1 MVEPDNARISKSRQC
16 ALLGISRSS
25 LYYSPRQ
32 KLSRRDLS
40 LMRAIDRQYLKAPYY
55 GRRRMRLAL
64 KSQGYQVSEKK
75 VRRLM
80 QLMRLKALS
89 PGPSTST
96 RAKEHKVYP
105 YLLRGLKITRPN
117 QVWCSDITYIPILG
131 SFMYLCVIM
140 DWYSRKVLSWS
151 LSTTLDA
158 EECISCLER
167 AIAFYGRPEIFNS
180 DQGSQYTSEGFT
192 RVLKEHGIRISMDGK
207 GSFRDNIFIER
218 LWRSLKYGVC
228 SKFCVSRLLFDFMLS
243 DSQFPVQPSFKKDRQ
258 LRKRLCPVLNRH
270 GPFPAGILYS
280 NIEQLQ

>member
-1 MVEPDNARISKSRQC
+1 MSQKERKAMVEPDNARISKSRQC

-64 KSQGYQVSEKK
+64 KNQGYQVSEKK

-80 QLMRLKALS
+80 QIMGLKALC

-96 RAKEHKVYP
+96 RARDHKVYP

-151 LSTTLDA
+151 LSSTMDA
-158 EECISCLER
+158 EFCVSCLER
-167 AIAFYGRPEIFNS
+167 AIAFHGRPEIFW
-180 DQGSQYTSEGFT
+180 
-192 RVLKEHGIRISMDGK
+192 L
-207 GSFRDNIFIER
+207 
-218 LWRSLKYGVC
+218 
-228 SKFCVSRLLFDFMLS
+228 
-243 DSQFPVQPSFKKDRQ
+243 
-258 LRKRLCPVLNRH
+258 
-270 GPFPAGILYS
+270 
-280 NIEQLQ
+280 

>member
-1 MVEPDNARISKSRQC
+1 MSQKERKAMVEPDNARISKSCQC
-16 ALLGISRSS
+16 DLLGISRSS
-25 LYYSPRQ
+25 LYYSPRE

-40 LMRAIDRQYLKAPYY
+40 LMRAIDRQYLKTPYY

-64 KSQGYQVSEKK
+64 KNQGYQVSEKK

-80 QLMRLKALS
+80 QIMGLKALC

-96 RAKEHKVYP
+96 RAREHKVYP
-105 YLLRGLKITRPN
+105 YLLRGLKISRPN

-151 LSTTLDA
+151 LSSTMDA
-158 EECISCLER
+158 EFCVSCLER
-167 AIAFYGRPEIFNS
+167 AIAFHGRPEIFNS

-192 RVLKEHGIRISMDGK
+192 RVLKEHGIKISMDGK

-218 LWRSLKYGVC
+218 LWRSLKYELIYIQEFASVA
-228 SKFCVSRLLFDFMLS
+228 K
-243 DSQFPVQPSFKKDRQ
+243 
-258 LRKRLCPVLNRH
+258 LRKGLTEWFEAYNQERFHQALKYRAPDEV
-270 GPFPAGILYS
+270 Y
-280 NIEQLQ
+280 QLDMAA

>member
-1 MVEPDNARISKSRQC
+1 MSQKERKAMVEPDNARISKSRQC

-32 KLSRRDLS
+32 KLSKRDLS
-40 LMRAIDRQYLKAPYY
+40 LMRAIDRQYLKTPYY

-64 KSQGYQVSEKK
+64 KNQGYQVSEKK

-80 QLMRLKALS
+80 QIMGLKALC

-96 RAKEHKVYP
+96 RASQHKVYP
-105 YLLRGLKITRPN
+105 YLLRGLKISRPN

-151 LSTTLDA
+151 LSSTMDA
-158 EECISCLER
+158 EFCVSCLER
-167 AIAFYGRPEIFNS
+167 AIAFHGRPEIFNS

-192 RVLKEHGIRISMDGK
+192 RVLKEHGIKISMDGK
-207 GSFRDNIFIER
+207 RSFRDNIFIER
-218 LWRSLKYGVC
+218 LWRSLKYEFIHIQEFASVAE
-228 SKFCVSRLLFDFMLS
+228 
-243 DSQFPVQPSFKKDRQ
+243 
-258 LRKRLCPVLNRH
+258 LRKGLTEWFKAYNQERFHQALKYRTPDEV
-270 GPFPAGILYS
+270 Y
-280 NIEQLQ
+280 QLDMAA

>member
-1 MVEPDNARISKSRQC
+1 MSQKERKAMVEPDNARISKSRQC

-25 LYYSPRQ
+25 LYYRPSQ
-32 KLSRRDLS
+32 KLSKRDLS

-218 LWRSLKYGVC
+218 LWRSLKYELIYIHDFGSVPELRQEL
-228 SKFCVSRLLFDFMLS
+228 SFWFETYNSERLHQGLS
-243 DSQFPVQPSFKKDRQ
+243 YRTPDEVY
-258 LRKRLCPVLNRH
+258 RLDM
-270 GPFPAGILYS
+270 AA
-280 NIEQLQ
+280 